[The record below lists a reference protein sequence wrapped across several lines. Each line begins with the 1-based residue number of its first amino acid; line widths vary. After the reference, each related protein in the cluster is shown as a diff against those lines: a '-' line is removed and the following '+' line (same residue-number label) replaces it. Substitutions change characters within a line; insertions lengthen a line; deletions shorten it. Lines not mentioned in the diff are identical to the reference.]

1 MTAAD
6 IVFCG
11 DVTLYNDYNL
21 PSNI

>member
-6 IVFCG
+6 IVSCG